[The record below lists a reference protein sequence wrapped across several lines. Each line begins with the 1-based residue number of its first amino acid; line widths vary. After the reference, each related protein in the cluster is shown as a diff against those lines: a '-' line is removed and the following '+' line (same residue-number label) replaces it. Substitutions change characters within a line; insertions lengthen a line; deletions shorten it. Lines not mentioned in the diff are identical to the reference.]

1 MKYQVAGI
9 LELFRTQGIWKHAL
23 RLSSL
28 MSSSLYVHADC
39 VFVCSYLCMHVFN
52 SAYSR
57 RQQCVYTHTHMC
69 LYMSRGA
76 FAAEILEN
84 KTLNA
89 AAEVADKVKLI
100 IIFVDRS
107 IVFI

>member
-1 MKYQVAGI
+1 
-9 LELFRTQGIWKHAL
+9 
-23 RLSSL
+23 
-28 MSSSLYVHADC
+28 
-39 VFVCSYLCMHVFN
+39 
-52 SAYSR
+52 
-57 RQQCVYTHTHMC
+57 
-69 LYMSRGA
+69 MSRGA